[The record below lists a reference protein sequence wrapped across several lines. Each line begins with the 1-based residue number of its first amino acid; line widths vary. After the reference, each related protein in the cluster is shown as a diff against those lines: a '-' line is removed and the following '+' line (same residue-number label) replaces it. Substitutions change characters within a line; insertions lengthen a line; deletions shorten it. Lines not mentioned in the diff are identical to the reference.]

1 MRVLFKLFVSAWMWL
16 RQHVPAV
23 TRWAIAIAEFL
34 EDFAWILRYGNDQ
47 LKGVEDPTP
56 RQVLLEMMRRNQ
68 LFSLSHHR
76 RKDPLAYVN
85 LCMDSRL
92 NPNRSFGVKRG
103 QIDVTRNPGATL
115 GAETGAAYWVAIEKH
130 GVRVA
135 GQIVHDD
142 CGAVQAVESGEAG
155 RFVPNLEDDVRHRT
169 QRLAQICELPYVA
182 ERIASGKLIV
192 FEGRMSTDTGAVQ
205 IVKTWP
211 AHEIGTMPKEY
222 LFDGNEADFSCC
234 SRE

>member
-1 MRVLFKLFVSAWMWL
+1 MRALLKLFVSAWMWL
-16 RQHVPAV
+16 RQNVPIV
-23 TRWAIAIAEFL
+23 IRWAIALAEIL

-47 LKGVEDPTP
+47 LKGIKEPTP
-56 RQVLLEMMRRNQ
+56 HQVLLEMMRRNQ
-68 LFSLSHHR
+68 LFSQSHQR
-76 RKDPLAYVN
+76 RTPPLLYVN
-85 LCMDSRL
+85 ECMDSRL
-92 NPNRSFGVKRG
+92 NPIKSFGAKGG

-130 GVRVA
+130 NVRVA

-155 RFVPNLEDDVRHRT
+155 RFVPNLEENVRNRS
-169 QRLAQICELPYVA
+169 QRLAKICELPYVA

-192 FEGRMSTDTGAVQ
+192 FEGRMSTDTGAVK

-211 AHEIGTMPKEY
+211 AHEIGNLPKEY

-234 SRE
+234 SPK